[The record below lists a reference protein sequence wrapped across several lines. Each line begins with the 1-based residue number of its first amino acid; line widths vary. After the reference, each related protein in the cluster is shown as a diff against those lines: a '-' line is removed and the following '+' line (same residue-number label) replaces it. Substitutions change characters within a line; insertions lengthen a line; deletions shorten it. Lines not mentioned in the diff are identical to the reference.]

1 MLRGARGLVHTLKWS
16 RSIILGIHVDLLTDQ
31 LTAFQGLLS
40 CRQTCQQQISFAA
53 CRLASPPPPPP
64 LASPPHALEE
74 IRVQTCPTLSLP
86 PSNPW
91 RFPLKNFLRS
101 AELWLDLYSL
111 PVLLL
116 GLRGFGDARDWRGP
130 LHWDS
135 TTWRSCGT
143 AFFLRFCSF
152 FVFKSLLL
160 SVALSAYCLCEKMR
174 AGGKIQKSCV
184 VFEACTC
191 LFPDTA
197 RGLLVY
203 VPWAVPQPKT
213 MLQIA
218 SMHRNEV

>member
-40 CRQTCQQQISFAA
+40 CRQTCQQQISCAA

-64 LASPPHALEE
+64 PLHALAE

-86 PSNPW
+86 RTNPW
-91 RFPLKNFLRS
+91 RFPLKNFLLS

-116 GLRGFGDARDWRGP
+116 GLRGLGDARDWRGP
-130 LHWDS
+130 LDWDS

-143 AFFLRFCSF
+143 AFFVFVPFLFLKVFCF
-152 FVFKSLLL
+152 LLL
-160 SVALSAYCLCEKMR
+160 CPLIVY
-174 AGGKIQKSCV
+174 
-184 VFEACTC
+184 
-191 LFPDTA
+191 A
-197 RGLLVY
+197 R
-203 VPWAVPQPKT
+203 
-213 MLQIA
+213 
-218 SMHRNEV
+218 R